1 MRACTVLLVIL
12 RAAMGN
18 AQSWLPDEAVWHYDY
33 VSGFGAQGFVRVE
46 IVGDTVVDGLTCK
59 RLNPT
64 QHGFNFI
71 SGTSFSNQL
80 TSILLQESDGLVRAH
95 VPMLGFDTL
104 YHMHAVPGDVWRLAR
119 LPGTRICAD
128 DSFVLVTD
136 TGTTIVSG
144 ITLRWLA
151 VDVHFMPAGVVES
164 DTVLE
169 RVGTLRHY
177 LLPHDACNGWVDG
190 QQGGSFRCYT
200 DSQVSYSSTSGLPC
214 GFILH
219 TASVVNRPGISVYPN
234 PGSGGV
240 WVSWPSGI
248 LPRTIVLFDSMG
260 RVALRSAVQPNGFV
274 DLAALLLVPTS
285 WPCTSLT
292 GIP

>member
-169 RVGTLRHY
+169 R
-177 LLPHDACNGWVDG
+177 WVRCDTTYCHMMHVMDG
-190 QQGGSFRCYT
+190 SM
-200 DSQVSYSSTSGLPC
+200 VSKAGVFVVIPTPK
-214 GFILH
+214 
-219 TASVVNRPGISVYPN
+219 SVI
-234 PGSGGV
+234 
-240 WVSWPSGI
+240 
-248 LPRTIVLFDSMG
+248 
-260 RVALRSAVQPNGFV
+260 ALRPVFLVGSSCTLHLWSTGQESAFTPIP
-274 DLAALLLVPTS
+274 DLAESGSVGHPAFYHAPLYCSIRWAESPCEAQFNLMDLWTSRRCLLVPTS